1 MNLEFLERK
10 DFWSGLML
18 IVSGGTAIYIA
29 SNYTFGSS
37 LRMGPGYFP
46 TVLGG
51 LLILFGL
58 YVGATSLRPDAEKLN
73 GPWLPRLLVVVP
85 LMLVL
90 IGITLHSHTAFYLAA
105 IAT

>member
-18 IVSGGTAIYIA
+18 IVTGGGAIFIA
-29 SNYTFGSS
+29 RNYQFGSS

-51 LLILFGL
+51 AAGH
-58 YVGATSLRPDAEKLN
+58 VR
-73 GPWLPRLLVVVP
+73 RLLRHP
-85 LMLVL
+85 
-90 IGITLHSHTAFYLAA
+90 GPAQRRREARRLAGRCA
-105 IAT
+105 R